1 MKRLHIVTLFGVMLA
16 TPLAAQSLSGTYSV
30 AGTNLDGSPYGGSAE
45 VVWTSDTSCEIVWT
59 TGSTTSQGICMRS
72 GTVFA
77 AGYVLGD
84 KIGMVI
90 YRIQSGGVLDGL
102 WTVSGTDGAGTEVLT
117 PQ

>member
-1 MKRLHIVTLFGVMLA
+1 MKVLSFLTLFGIILA
-16 TPLAAQSLSGTYSV
+16 TPLAAQSLSGTYDV

-45 VVWTSDTSCEIVWT
+45 VVWTSDTSCEIVWI
-59 TGSTTSQGICMRS
+59 TGSTTSNGICMLS
-72 GTVFA
+72 GDVFT

>member
-59 TGSTTSQGICMRS
+59 TGGTTSQGICMRS